1 MIITVSLSIILDN
14 ILFRA
19 RYFYNNNVWV
29 YRGLNELGNYLTSTG
44 INTTLGAQA
53 LAGAADIKSALD
65 KSVAACTVPS
75 PVTNGVFLP
84 PYAELNATPY
94 V

>member
-1 MIITVSLSIILDN
+1 MSLSLILYHID
-14 ILFRA
+14 FDY

-29 YRGLNELGNYLTSTG
+29 YRGLNELGIYVTSTG
-44 INTTLGAQA
+44 IHTTLGASL

-75 PVTNGVFLP
+75 PVTDGVFLP
-84 PYAELNATPY
+84 PYAELNATP
-94 V
+94 